1 MRSFQIFAAMS
12 NERVAELLKAMG
24 EEAPAVLV
32 QAVQVA
38 AASMN
43 ARPNYL
49 NKLPFAKKATAIRR
63 ALARVTANEIAEEI
77 LAVYF
82 LQVRKELLASWLD
95 AVGLEHEDGILKEGN
110 PAQPAEESLRTTIKT
125 FLAGDEPED
134 RLLLLQTFG
143 GQSVID
149 WPVLDAILEEHSAS

>member
-1 MRSFQIFAAMS
+1 MRAFQIFAAMS
-12 NERVAELLKAMG
+12 NERVADLLKAMG
-24 EEAPAVLV
+24 EESPGVLM

-43 ARPNYL
+43 ARPSYI
-49 NKLPFAKKATAIRR
+49 NKLPFAKKAATIRR

-82 LQVRKELLASWLD
+82 LQTRKALLADWLD
-95 AVGLEHEDGILKEGN
+95 SVGLEHEEGILKESN
-110 PAQPAEESLRTTIKT
+110 PSQPPEESLRTTVKS
-125 FLAGDEPED
+125 FLAGEGPED
-134 RLLLLQTFG
+134 RLLLLQTFA

-149 WPVLDAILEEHSAS
+149 WPVLDALLEEQTPS